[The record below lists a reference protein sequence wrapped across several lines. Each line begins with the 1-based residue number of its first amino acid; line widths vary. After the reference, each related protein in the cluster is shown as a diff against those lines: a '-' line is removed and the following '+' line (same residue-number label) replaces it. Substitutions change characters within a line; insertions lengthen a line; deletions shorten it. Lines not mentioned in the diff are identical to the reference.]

1 MGIKF
6 IMHIKQQGMAQKIQG
21 TLKKRK
27 KKKVERVWK
36 TKVRE
41 KAIKLGKPWLM
52 PACPIW
58 EIKMSDSAPHLHPTA
73 SL

>member
-1 MGIKF
+1 MIV
-6 IMHIKQQGMAQKIQG
+6 HIKQQGMAWKIQG
-21 TLKKRK
+21 T
-27 KKKVERVWK
+27 KKVECEWK

-58 EIKMSDSAPHLHPTA
+58 EIKMSDFAPYLHPTA